1 MPATTVFV
9 VSLVVVAFTL
19 FGGGLAFVDFWSRN
33 HRTPLQTPAAEKAAR
48 DARKA
53 AKQAACCGACQNAA
67 KGDQPNLA
75 HPLLAHPL
83 ARPCDNGN
91 LAISAIA
98 SRLGSN
104 PSPGLSGNASQ
115 PSLGAMS
122 PV

>member
-9 VSLVVVAFTL
+9 VSLIVVAFVM
-19 FGGGLAFVDFWSRN
+19 FGGGLAFIDFWSRN
-33 HRTPLQTPAAEKAAR
+33 HRRPLQTPASEKAAR

-53 AKQAACCGACQNAA
+53 AAHATCCGSCQNAA
-67 KGDQPNLA
+67 KDSAQ
-75 HPLLAHPL
+75 PL
-83 ARPCDNGN
+83 ARPCDNGS
-91 LAISAIA
+91 LAISAMA

-104 PSPGLSGNASQ
+104 PRPGLSGNASQ